1 MSGNHPKAFTGGS
14 DKTPYET
21 FQTSSSEWV
30 YPEQGSI
37 YGLDNANIKMARM
50 RKECTW
56 NQFQY
61 DKRR

>member
-1 MSGNHPKAFTGGS
+1 MSGNHPKAFTGGR

-37 YGLDNANIKMARM
+37 YGLDNA
-50 RKECTW
+50 T
-56 NQFQY
+56 
-61 DKRR
+61 